1 MDDWGGCFHHEGQLK
16 MRQARWEQKMT
27 NEKKPAVEIVPMM
40 DAKVLRLDHM
50 VLVSQALERLG
61 ISKIVDERL
70 ASHPLHKVSNG
81 RCVEALIFCILTG
94 SHTLYR
100 VKDDLSQYDVE
111 LLFRKKPGEQEFTAW
126 QFTDNRLAAS
136 LDELYKYGLN
146 KINIVISLMA
156 IKEYAIEMK
165 RLHFDTTSLAL
176 FGEYQNSV
184 VSNPQGEDPPP
195 NITFGYSKDH
205 RPDLKQILFGLTIS
219 GDGNVPLLGRVT
231 DGNQTDSKENRVN
244 IRRLVAAYPDLTATI
259 IVADSKFFA
268 GPTIELANEN
278 KLLFLTLMPE
288 TKAKQT
294 AIRYDQKLRDEGN
307 EPALLLE
314 KSNDSGEG
322 KKQWWGR
329 STIVTHNYQVEAPD
343 PDKEGKFLK
352 EQRSVEVRA
361 LIIESSSLR
370 EQKQKTLQQ
379 QIKYEAGI
387 LEKLVNNF
395 AKLSFSC
402 KEDAQQAIENALK
415 IKSKAATDNANKI
428 ALENRL
434 DSENEAAANNK
445 LRKQFQFHDVRFK
458 LNRQDHILA
467 NAKTGRPKKGEVAKI
482 KTVWKVTVEIN
493 VVSDQLLKQWLDKE
507 SRFVLAASPSTVET
521 HSELD
526 LLLAYKEQHGIEGCM
541 AWLKGVAN
549 IAPIFLEKA
558 ERIAALGLIY
568 ILALMVNALIQRE
581 IRRQLV
587 IQNTQM
593 PGNRGW
599 TDIPTATVLYRL
611 FEGLKVIH
619 YNSPDGPIKL
629 LVGLTTEQAR
639 LLTILGNDLLAR
651 HDLVIG
657 QINEPHAGQRGYRAP
672 EHRRGRAYKGAR
684 NKRKKLSPGS
694 SQ

>member
-1 MDDWGGCFHHEGQLK
+1 
-16 MRQARWEQKMT
+16 MT
-27 NEKKPAVEIVPMM
+27 DEKKSVAEIVSMM
-40 DAKVLRLDHM
+40 DTKVFRVDHM
-50 VLVSQALERLG
+50 MLVSQALERLG
-61 ISKIVDERL
+61 IRKIIDERL
-70 ASHPLHKVSNG
+70 PSHSLQKVSNG

-94 SHTLYR
+94 RHTLYG
-100 VKDDLSQYDVE
+100 VKDFLLQYDLE
-111 LLFRKKPGEQEFTAW
+111 LLFGKVLGESGFTAE
-126 QFTDNRLAAS
+126 QFTDNRLGAS

-146 KINIVISLMA
+146 KINIIISLMA
-156 IKEYAIEMK
+156 IKVYEIEMK

-176 FGEYQNSV
+176 FGEYLNSL
-184 VSNPQGEDPPP
+184 VSNPQEEDPPP
-195 NITFGYSKDH
+195 YITFGFSKDH
-205 RPDLKQILFGLTIS
+205 RPDLKQILFGLTIT
-219 GDGNVPLLGRVT
+219 GDGNVPLFGRVT
-231 DGNQTDSKENRVN
+231 DGNQTDSKEYRVN
-244 IRRLVAAYPDLTATI
+244 IRRLVAAYPDLTNTI

-268 GPTIELANEN
+268 GPTIELANEY

-294 AIRYDQKLRDEGN
+294 AIAYDQKLRDEGN
-307 EPALLLE
+307 EPPLLLE
-314 KSNDSGEG
+314 KSSASGEG

-329 STIVTHNYQVEAPD
+329 STIVTHNYQVEAPN

-361 LIIESSSLR
+361 LIIESSTLR

-379 QIKYEAGI
+379 QIKHEAES

-395 AKLSFSC
+395 AMLSFSC
-402 KEDAQQAIENALK
+402 KEDAQQAIEKALK
-415 IKSKAATDNANKI
+415 IKCKAATDNANKI
-428 ALENRL
+428 ALENGL
-434 DSENEAAANNK
+434 DSENEAEANNK
-445 LRKQFQFHDVRFK
+445 PRKQFQFHDLRFK
-458 LNRQDHILA
+458 LNPQDRILP
-467 NAKTGRPKKGEVAKI
+467 NAKTGRPKKGEVAKV
-482 KTVWKVTVEIN
+482 KTVWKVTIEFN

-507 SRFVLAASPSTVET
+507 SRFVLATSLRTFET
-521 HSELD
+521 HSDLD
-526 LLLAYKEQHGIEGCM
+526 LLLAYKAQHGIEGCM

-549 IAPIFLEKA
+549 IAPIFLEKP

-599 TDIPTATVLYRL
+599 TEIPTATVLYRL

-639 LLTILGNDLLAR
+639 ILTILGNDLLVR
-651 HDLVIG
+651 PDLVIG
-657 QINEPHAGQRGYRAP
+657 QVNEPNAGQRGYRAP